1 MNRPHPGSV
10 ETGVPESPA
19 GTNRPRPEAV
29 ETGVP
34 ESPVSMHRPQPE
46 AIEAGVLEGGLWGV
60 KVRWAG
66 GTFVDGMLA
75 ETARRL
81 AERVAREGD
90 PALAR
95 TLLDAAAEADR
106 QNAAS
111 EAVHHAMTDDDPGY
125 EER

>member
-29 ETGVP
+29 EAGVP
-34 ESPVSMHRPQPE
+34 GVGLSRPQPE

-60 KVRWAG
+60 KVRWPG

-81 AERVAREGD
+81 ADRVAREGHAD
-90 PALAR
+90 LAR
-95 TLLDAAAEADR
+95 TLHAAADEADR

>member
-1 MNRPHPGSV
+1 MNPPHPGSV

-29 ETGVP
+29 EAGVP
-34 ESPVSMHRPQPE
+34 GVGLSRPQPE
-46 AIEAGVLEGGLWGV
+46 SIEAGVLEGGLWGV
-60 KVRWAG
+60 KVRWPG

-81 AERVAREGD
+81 AGRLAREGHAD
-90 PALAR
+90 LAR
-95 TLLDAAAEADR
+95 TLHAAADEADR